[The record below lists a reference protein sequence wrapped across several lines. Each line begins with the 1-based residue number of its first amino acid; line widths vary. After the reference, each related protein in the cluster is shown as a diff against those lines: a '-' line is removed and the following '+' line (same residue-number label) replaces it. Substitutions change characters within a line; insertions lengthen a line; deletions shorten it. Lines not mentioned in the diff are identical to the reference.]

1 MAQIDLISLS
11 GNNFKDVGL
20 RNISGLIVTNTD
32 TTDITF
38 DLAVGPKTLHNGT
51 SDTGV
56 FYILKDI
63 PIPVGSSFTFDSDN
77 ILSSAGS
84 SGTNISEYK
93 DIKSKFEPTKNFTF
107 LIRLDTDFIADV
119 LMRRV

>member
-38 DLAVGPKTLHNGT
+38 DLAVGPKTLHNST
-51 SDTGV
+51 SDTGA

-63 PIPVGSSFTFDSDN
+63 PIPVGSTFTFDSDN

-93 DIKSKFEPTKNFTF
+93 DIKSRFEPTKNFTF